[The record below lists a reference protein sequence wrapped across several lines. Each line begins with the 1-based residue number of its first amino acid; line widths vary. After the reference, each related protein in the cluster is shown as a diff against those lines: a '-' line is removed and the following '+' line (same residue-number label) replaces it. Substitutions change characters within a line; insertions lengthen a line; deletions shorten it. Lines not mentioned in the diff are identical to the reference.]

1 MTRKRT
7 ALTGSLDISLQPKQK
22 VAWDYINGGQYT
34 WIGLGGSKGG
44 GKLAP
49 LDSYVSTPKG
59 PVRNGDLVIG
69 QQVTDPSTGGATRV
83 VQIFDHPP
91 MPIWKFTFDD
101 GATLSVGEDHL
112 WAFYITGHLRPGR
125 KASSERA
132 FAVDELGAWQ
142 PDGEWFNFRV
152 GPTSE
157 ILGLLGEGKKIR
169 IPLTQPVVYTLDFH
183 HERVHPSP
191 YLMGLFLGDGHLA
204 TATIT
209 TADKEIIELLTGL
222 GYGTSTK
229 AGSAAVS
236 MRARGGHG
244 AQVRRAFREDGISEC
259 RSWEKF
265 IPDRFKC
272 ASLEDR
278 LELLRGLMDTD
289 GYVDERGRCYY
300 TSVSERLA
308 RDVMGLVRSLGGK
321 CSVRAKK
328 TRYEYKGEKLAG
340 RTAYQL
346 RIWMKKTST
355 IFKLPRKI
363 ERCRDDW
370 NGGRGVLTRQ
380 LISVTREHDQAAR
393 CITVSSPFGL
403 YVAGDSPDDF
413 IVTHNSGGAR
423 RILLPL
429 LFAHP
434 GTAALLVRKTYKEV
448 VMNHV
453 EKIILEFPQLAQF
466 YNKSDQ
472 MFRSPLAKGM
482 TSRLYIGYGENEGD
496 VRRYNGTD
504 DFAWVFVDQA
514 EEFPE
519 GDINTLRT
527 CLRSTIPNVN
537 PAMILSFNPGGLSHQ
552 FLKRIFKDRKFKE
565 GIENPDQYAPMIEAR
580 GWDNVEWV
588 RTELERDGFT
598 VDGYY
603 YEWDEEKRREYFLQS
618 AYGKNLLANPDKTL
632 REWYLWGNWDTYA
645 GQYFDQFDRDVHTY
659 IPGMVT
665 IEPEWYRWISC
676 DIGFQ
681 HKAVIQWHAYDGEV
695 IYTYREFAQARM
707 EAKDLAD
714 VIVEKSKD
722 ETIGAFYLS
731 HDAFGKRDSVKTRA
745 MEIAEVMLQ
754 NGLPTPVSPDLD
766 RVGGWRLMNYLL
778 VSGGWKISRDCVDLI
793 QTIPGAVR
801 NPRDPEDVLKFDG
814 DDPLD
819 TARYGLKTYQRSPRG
834 NREKLIEAAVK
845 SSDPTIQ
852 YLQRAMAEAKLKNGF
867 TRPISLAARPR
878 QQRAWRWAAGGVR

>member
-44 GKLAP
+44 GKAAP
-49 LDSYVSTPKG
+49 LHSKVMTPFGESTMGEMEIGSQVSCPDGTVARVIQTWDRG
-59 PVRNGDLVIG
+59 VMPVFRL
-69 QQVTDPSTGGATRV
+69 
-83 VQIFDHPP
+83 
-91 MPIWKFTFDD
+91 TFSD
-101 GATLSVGEDHL
+101 GASCLAAGDHL
-112 WAFYITGHLRPGR
+112 WLARKTVNAVKADRRYFPFEEADRTVFKLFTTEMLSNEVGR
-125 KASSERA
+125 TQNAIH
-132 FAVDELGAWQ
+132 V
-142 PDGEWFNFRV
+142 
-152 GPTSE
+152 
-157 ILGLLGEGKKIR
+157 
-169 IPLTQPVVYTLDFH
+169 PLTQPVSFTRSFRGEGRSV
-183 HERVHPSP
+183 PP
-191 YLMGLFLGDGHLA
+191 YVLGVLLGDGTFRNNTLTFCSGDA
-204 TATIT
+204 
-209 TADKEIIELLTGL
+209 EIPSRVSSALRIDLVRGAKMGTDAFNYSIPAASGVPAKIWAMGL
-222 GYGTSTK
+222 RGK
-229 AGSAAVS
+229 GSA
-236 MRARGGHG
+236 
-244 AQVRRAFREDGISEC
+244 D
-259 RSWEKF
+259 KF
-265 IPDRFKC
+265 IPEPYVL
-272 ASLEDR
+272 SSEEDR

-289 GYVDERGRCYY
+289 GYVDSRGHASF
-300 TSVSERLA
+300 TSASKRMAEQVQWI
-308 RDVMGLVRSLGGK
+308 GRSLGYKASLTSGPSGYRKPDGEYVECLESHTVYFGGK
-321 CSVRAKK
+321 NASDLFHLKRKK
-328 TRYEYKGEKLAG
+328 DRCCEPWSTGRRVKSIEPAGEEVVK
-340 RTAYQL
+340 
-346 RIWMKKTST
+346 
-355 IFKLPRKI
+355 
-363 ERCRDDW
+363 
-370 NGGRGVLTRQ
+370 
-380 LISVTREHDQAAR
+380 
-393 CITVSSPFGL
+393 CITIDHPAGL
-403 YVAGDSPDDF
+403 YMTDDF

-472 MFRSPLAKGM
+472 MFRIPLAKGM

-598 VDGYY
+598 VDDYY

-665 IEPEWYRWISC
+665 IEPEWYKWISC

-714 VIVEKSKD
+714 VIVEKSRN

-745 MEIAEVMLQ
+745 MEIAEIMLQ
-754 NGLPTPVSPDLD
+754 NGLPTPVAPDLD

-778 VSGGWKISRDCVDLI
+778 VSGGWKISKDCVDLI

-814 DDPLD
+814 DDALD

-878 QQRAWRWAAGGVR
+878 RGSSWRWGAAGGVR